1 MYRKLL
7 IVLIKFA
14 PSVLYYLDKNTASM
28 YQQIK
33 IKSPQ
38 RYSPTNER
46 ICGSKEK
53 NEVVGFFVF
62 FSFFSSCGAYFSST
76 AGHSLALT

>member
-1 MYRKLL
+1 MYRKIL
-7 IVLIKFA
+7 IVLIKFT
-14 PSVLYYLDKNTASM
+14 PYVLYYLGKNTASM

-38 RYSPTNER
+38 RYRPTNER
-46 ICGSKEK
+46 ICGSKEE

-62 FSFFSSCGAYFSST
+62 FSFFSSCGAIF
-76 AGHSLALT
+76 LAMRGTY